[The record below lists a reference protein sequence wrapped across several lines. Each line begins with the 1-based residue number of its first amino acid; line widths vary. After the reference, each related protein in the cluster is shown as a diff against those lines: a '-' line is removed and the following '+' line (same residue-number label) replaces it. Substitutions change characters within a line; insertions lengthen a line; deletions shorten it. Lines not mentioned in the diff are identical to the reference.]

1 MDRRWWQVGTLLPM
15 LMAAAFAGEL
25 ASRLLPLDLVAFR
38 VWEPALRTTPGAPGP
53 FEPGKV
59 VTQQRAYGDLAAL
72 GNDRRLRQYHDETF
86 HVDRLGFRNSYDV
99 DHTVY
104 AGIVTGDSFVVGHAE
119 PEAATFS
126 GRLTRLA
133 GARFYNAGA
142 SLPPGAPL
150 PDVLASVAATL
161 RIYPGLVVY
170 ELLERVARTPPPAR
184 LDMPLVTYPP
194 VLPGLSFRPWLRG
207 VARRFAPTVESPL
220 HIASV
225 RMVKWLED
233 DALRPNAHASAVV
246 RRELTNGDE
255 MLFLPWDL
263 APVGDVQPLAAA
275 WSGYLSWYA
284 GKLEGHGLKVVVL
297 LVPDKYTVYGPLT
310 PDGSWQ
316 PESGRLLA
324 GIEDRLCS
332 SGVAVVNITS
342 LFRARAAEDLSRH
355 EYLYWRD
362 DTHWNARGIALAAEA
377 VWRESASEQ
386 RRGGSIAGYGGDER

>member
-1 MDRRWWQVGTLLPM
+1 M

-25 ASRLLPLDLVAFR
+25 ASRFLPLDLVAFR
-38 VWEPALRTTPGAPGP
+38 VWEPALRTAPGAPGP

-59 VTQQRAYGDLAAL
+59 VTRERAYGDLAAL
-72 GNDRRLRQYHDETF
+72 GNDRRLRQYHDEAF

-104 AGIVTGDSFVVGHAE
+104 AGIVTGESFAVGHAE
-119 PEAATFS
+119 PEAATLA

-161 RIYPGLVVY
+161 QIHSGLVVY
-170 ELLERVARTPPPAR
+170 ELLERGARTPPPAR
-184 LDMPLVTYPP
+184 LDAPLVTYPP
-194 VLPGLSFRPWLRG
+194 AHPGFSFGRWLRG

-220 HIASV
+220 HVASV
-225 RMVKWLED
+225 RTVKWLED
-233 DALRPNAHASAVV
+233 GALRPNAHAGAVV
-246 RRELTNGDE
+246 RRELANGDE

-263 APVGDVQPLAAA
+263 APIGDVQPLAAA

-284 GKLEGHGLKVVVL
+284 GKLQKHGLRAVVL

-310 PDGSWQ
+310 PDGSSE
-316 PESGRLLA
+316 PEGGRLLA
-324 GIEDRLCS
+324 GIEDRLRS
-332 SGVAVVNITS
+332 SGVPVVNVTA
-342 LFRARAAEDLSRH
+342 LFRARAAEDLSRR
-355 EYLYWRD
+355 EYLYWLD
-362 DTHWNARGIALAAEA
+362 DTHWNARGMELAAGA
-377 VWRESASEQ
+377 VWREAASEKAAALAKS
-386 RRGGSIAGYGGDER
+386 RPR